1 MGEGDA
7 VFSARVLEC
16 AKGWL
21 EHWPPECLRAVLG
34 DAAPPSRSH
43 GAEADDADVDVDAA
57 LADAVLV
64 AARRAAPAILA
75 VERLVTE
82 RRTRRDGASTTVV
95 ELCGASRGHVLGAL
109 IASMKLEGVA
119 EVVLVDPRWPR
130 TGAGDD
136 ASRAAAA
143 AKGNTLP
150 TSHMDAADGWWTS
163 QRAAP
168 PHRWKASVK
177 NASHLRSLN
186 AALRRAR
193 IAAIGE
199 SSGISIVANG
209 VGGTGELR
217 ALQLYHAPYGIRTRD
232 STTEADD
239 TTDQDVS
246 LVLLP
251 GDPPERDEACRRNL
265 LYRAGPTHEFAVK
278 RLWPRRDRRDPAGP
292 SIETYAKTAWTAH
305 LAAGAGGEVKTS
317 SLEVQTSSTSVD
329 GCHDASP
336 PLVLASRASAL
347 ELDTSGNRTLDDAFG
362 PVALTVVE
370 QLAAVNAEVLMRLGS
385 PGLGVLGDDL
395 DLSDNSCPIALR
407 RVEPGRWTSGGYC
420 EHHYVPEPPGPHGL
434 CFEAFTR
441 TTDSSEETN
450 KNSEHSVPVGFIAL
464 TAYGDDH
471 DRDEYPL
478 TDDDDTKMGKYNAKP
493 GGTLTGAQVDRL
505 CVLPGARGR
514 GVKERLL
521 RCADGFHAVGLPVRV
536 KTASRTAAES
546 FVRCPLLAYD
556 GFKDPTKAGVSKRRG
571 TKTVVVV
578 DGEDGGKIK
587 NAGEDRYDPRRYEDD
602 WRERSPSVPRSIPTS
617 GDNNT
622 RHPTAER
629 DPASATRAALN
640 RAAPDTVAACVDKIA
655 AALRVSG
662 SSRASSASGESKTI
676 SPEILAAADLIVKRG
691 AKEPSFRAVYA
702 DIARGVASKV
712 GCEISNSF
720 ADAIS
725 KSTLAPF
732 QTRCAPG
739 KGGTLLAGHAVFAA
753 ELHHR
758 ELITAEDVG
767 AVARRLAEG
776 ADAEVAGDSGVDS
789 ATCVPAL
796 CALVDTLDAAAT
808 AALGDEAVE
817 LVRDVLGRVEDGVG
831 HDMGGRARFLAG
843 RASLTLSSARVE
855 SHLTTRTNGGT
866 TKGFGAGRGKARPM
880 DARAMTRAEGHAS
893 GRAEMRVEVVQSG
906 STRAVDRGLRR
917 GWTFVYVGS
926 PVRTR
931 GGSITDD
938 DLSRVFTPSK
948 AVTDPAVLTED
959 AGSHRKGRYE
969 WVPASVADERE
980 WPTVGLPRIKFVG
993 ESF

>member
-43 GAEADDADVDVDAA
+43 GAEADADVDVDAA
-57 LADAVLV
+57 LADAVLI

-75 VERLVTE
+75 LERLVTE
-82 RRTRRDGASTTVV
+82 RCTRRDGASTTVV

-109 IASMKLEGVA
+109 LASMKMEGVA
-119 EVVLVDPRWPR
+119 EVVIVDNRWPR

-136 ASRAAAA
+136 ASRDAAAA

-150 TSHMDAADGWWTS
+150 TSHMDATDGWWTS
-163 QRAAP
+163 RRAAP

-193 IAAIGE
+193 IAIGE

-232 STTEADD
+232 STTDADD
-239 TTDQDVS
+239 TTDQDVA

-305 LAAGAGGEVKTS
+305 LVAGAGGEV
-317 SLEVQTSSTSVD
+317 QTSSSEVKTSMD
-329 GCHDASP
+329 GCHDDAP

-347 ELDTSGNRTLDDAFG
+347 ELGAPSGNRTLDDAFG

-385 PGLGVLGDDL
+385 ADIGVLGDDL

-450 KNSEHSVPVGFIAL
+450 KNPEHSVPVGFIAL
-464 TAYGDDH
+464 TAYGDDDR

-521 RCADGFHAVGLPVRV
+521 RCADGFHSVGLPVRV

-578 DGEDGGKIK
+578 DGEDPGERVKTPARTGTIRGGTRTTGA
-587 NAGEDRYDPRRYEDD
+587 NVPLRSRV
-602 WRERSPSVPRSIPTS
+602 RSPTS
-617 GDNNT
+617 DDNKQQQ
-622 RHPTAER
+622 HPAAER

-655 AALRVSG
+655 AALRCS
-662 SSRASSASGESKTI
+662 ASSSGESSGTI
-676 SPEILAAADLIVKRG
+676 SPETLAAADLIVKRG

-712 GCEISNSF
+712 GCGISNSF
-720 ADAIS
+720 ADAVS

-758 ELITAEDVG
+758 QLVTAEDVG

-776 ADAEVAGDSGVDS
+776 ADAEVSGDSGVDS

-796 CALVDTLDAAAT
+796 CALVDALDAAAT
-808 AALGDEAVE
+808 AALGDEATG

-855 SHLTTRTNGGT
+855 SHTTAGTTLTTKCT

-880 DARAMTRAEGHAS
+880 DARAMTRAEVHAS
-893 GRAEMRVEVVQSG
+893 ARVEMRMEVVQSG
-906 STRAVDRGLRR
+906 STRAVDRGMRR
-917 GWTFVYVGS
+917 GWTFAYVGS

-931 GGSITDD
+931 GGSITNNA
-938 DLSRVFTPSK
+938 DLIRVFTPSEV
-948 AVTDPAVLTED
+948 VTDPAVLTEE

-969 WVPASVADERE
+969 WVPASVADERD
-980 WPTVGLPRIKFVG
+980 WPTVGLPR
-993 ESF
+993 

>member
-57 LADAVLV
+57 LADALLV

-75 VERLVTE
+75 LERLVAE
-82 RRTRRDGASTTVV
+82 RRTRCDGASTTVV
-95 ELCGASRGHVLGAL
+95 ELCGASRGHVLGAF
-109 IASMKLEGVA
+109 IASMKIEGVA
-119 EVVLVDPRWPR
+119 EVVIVDNRWPR

-136 ASRAAAA
+136 ASRDAAAA
-143 AKGNTLP
+143 AKSNTLP

-168 PHRWKASVK
+168 PHRWKASLK

-193 IAAIGE
+193 IAIGE

-232 STTEADD
+232 STTDADD

-305 LAAGAGGEVKTS
+305 LAAGAGGEVQTL
-317 SLEVQTSSTSVD
+317 SLEVKTSSTSVD
-329 GCHDASP
+329 GCHDESP

-347 ELDTSGNRTLDDAFG
+347 ELGAPSGNRTLDDAFG

-370 QLAAVNAEVLMRLGS
+370 QLAAVNAEVLRRLGS
-385 PGLGVLGDDL
+385 ADIGVLGDDL

-450 KNSEHSVPVGFIAL
+450 KNYELSVPVGFIAL
-464 TAYGDDH
+464 TAYGDDDH

-521 RCADGFHAVGLPVRV
+521 RCADGFHSVGLPVRV

-602 WRERSPSVPRSIPTS
+602 WRERSPSVPRSIPVTDDS
-617 GDNNT
+617 NT

-662 SSRASSASGESKTI
+662 SSGESSGTI
-676 SPEILAAADLIVKRG
+676 SPETLAAADLIVKRG

-720 ADAIS
+720 ADAIT

-758 ELITAEDVG
+758 GSVTAEDVA

-776 ADAEVAGDSGVDS
+776 ADVEVAGDSGVDS

-796 CALVDTLDAAAT
+796 CALVDALDAAAT
-808 AALGDEAVE
+808 AALGDETTG
-817 LVRDVLGRVEDGVG
+817 LVRDVLGRVEDGIS

-855 SHLTTRTNGGT
+855 SHLTTRTNGGG
-866 TKGFGAGRGKARPM
+866 TKGFGMGRGKARAM
-880 DARAMTRAEGHAS
+880 DARAMTRAEVHAS
-893 GRAEMRVEVVQSG
+893 ARAEMRMEVVQSG
-906 STRAVDRGLRR
+906 STRAVDRGMRR
-917 GWTFVYVGS
+917 GWTFAYVGS
-926 PVRTR
+926 PVQTR
-931 GGSITDD
+931 GGSNDTNA
-938 DLSRVFTPSK
+938 DLIRVFTPSE
-948 AVTDPAVLTED
+948 AVTDPAVLTEE

-980 WPTVGLPRIKFVG
+980 WPSVGLPRIKFVG